1 MSNPRGVALDSQG
14 NFYLSDQNNNRVREV
29 NTPNGSVLFPT
40 TAVGSTSVAVTIPL
54 VINAGGTTIT
64 GISAAVSQGGK
75 QEYAATTTGCG
86 LNTALTVSTICN
98 VSVTF
103 SPGYSGQRS
112 VPLQV
117 VSSAG
122 TFAFAMTGIGTAPQV
137 ALSPGIITTVPGA
150 SGDLPVGLITGSVAV
165 DSAGN
170 LYFASGGGMDGN
182 FVLELAAGAS
192 TATVVASGYGNYT
205 DYLNLGVA
213 VDGAGNVYVAN
224 PNFSTVTK
232 TPPGTTVGTIVAGVS
247 NVTGSGGYSGD
258 NGPATNAEL
267 NLPYAVAVDGGGN
280 LYIADTN
287 NNRVRKVSVASG
299 IITTV
304 AGNGT
309 AGYSGDNGPATS
321 AELNSPQG
329 LAVDAAGNLY
339 ILDTKNNRIRKV
351 ASSGV
356 ITTVAGNGTAGYTGD
371 GGPASSAEVNAPQG
385 LAIDAAGDLYLTDTV
400 DNVVRMVNGA
410 GIITTVA
417 GNGTAG
423 GSVDNGPALDGELQ
437 YPTGVAIDSAGNLY
451 ISAPLGP
458 ASPSMRLVNTSTSA
472 LNFGNTS
479 PGSTNT
485 QTVAVMN
492 IGNAPLTFATPVTGQ
507 NPSISNAFTQDSSS
521 SCPQLSSGSPAST
534 LSAGAGCNLVID
546 FMPVAAGSSTG
557 TASITDN
564 NLNANTVQTVQL
576 TGTAQTVLTT
586 TTINVATPNF
596 GQTQVSATVLATAGT
611 AVPMG
616 TVVFTVDGV
625 IQPAVALNA
634 SAVATLPSAVSDA
647 LAVGSH
653 TIAAVYTSSSVEFG
667 TSNATRIFS
676 VAQAIPP
683 TVTIAPSTTSL
694 TVSAGSSVTDTL
706 TLTPVG
712 GYTGTLQF
720 SCTNLPQNATCS
732 FQPSTVTL
740 TGTGGP
746 QTVVATIQTAGGTA
760 ELRLANPS
768 PAQNGPVSPA
778 VVFWGSGLLTMALA
792 TKKRGRFLRSYHLLV
807 FLALLAGSGLMIACG
822 GGSSAS
828 QSTAPTAPTS
838 PSSVTPAGTS
848 AVQIAASSSGTK
860 VQSFTVTLTV
870 Q

>member
-1 MSNPRGVALDSQG
+1 M
-14 NFYLSDQNNNRVREV
+14 

-64 GISAAVSQGGK
+64 RISAAVSQGGK
-75 QEYAATTTGCG
+75 QEYAATTTGCD

-122 TFAFAMTGIGTAPQV
+122 SFAFAMTGIGTAPQV
-137 ALSPGIITTVPGA
+137 ALSPGIITTLPGA

-170 LYFASGGGMDGN
+170 LYFAADAGMEGN

-192 TATVVASGYGNYT
+192 IPTVVASGFGNYT
-205 DYLNLGVA
+205 DYLNIGVA

-247 NVTGSGGYSGD
+247 SDTGNGGYSGD
-258 NGPATNAEL
+258 NGPATNAEA
-267 NLPYAVAVDGGGN
+267 NLPYAVAVDGGSN

-351 ASSGV
+351 AAVSGM
-356 ITTVAGNGTAGYTGD
+356 IPTVAGNGTAGYTGD
-371 GGPASSAEVNAPQG
+371 GGPATSAEVNAPQG

-410 GIITTVA
+410 GIITSVA
-417 GNGTAG
+417 GNGTAD
-423 GSVDNGPALDGELQ
+423 GSGDNGPALGASTVPHRCRHRQRGQSVHLRSFEASIPVDAPGEYLDQ
-437 YPTGVAIDSAGNLY
+437 RAQLRQHIPGLDQRANGSGNEYWQRTPYLRHSGHRSKSEH
-451 ISAPLGP
+451 INGFTRTA
-458 ASPSMRLVNTSTSA
+458 A
-472 LNFGNTS
+472 
-479 PGSTNT
+479 
-485 QTVAVMN
+485 VAV
-492 IGNAPLTFATPVTGQ
+492 
-507 NPSISNAFTQDSSS
+507 
-521 SCPQLSSGSPAST
+521 LSETGSPAST
-534 LSAGAGCNLVID
+534 LSADMTCNLVID
-546 FMPVAAGSSTG
+546 FAPVAAGSSTG
-557 TASITDN
+557 TASITDS

-616 TVVFTVDGV
+616 TVVFTVDG
-625 IQPAVALNA
+625 
-634 SAVATLPSAVSDA
+634 
-647 LAVGSH
+647 
-653 TIAAVYTSSSVEFG
+653 
-667 TSNATRIFS
+667 
-676 VAQAIPP
+676 AIR
-683 TVTIAPSTTSL
+683 
-694 TVSAGSSVTDTL
+694 
-706 TLTPVG
+706 
-712 GYTGTLQF
+712 
-720 SCTNLPQNATCS
+720 
-732 FQPSTVTL
+732 
-740 TGTGGP
+740 
-746 QTVVATIQTAGGTA
+746 
-760 ELRLANPS
+760 RL
-768 PAQNGPVSPA
+768 
-778 VVFWGSGLLTMALA
+778 W
-792 TKKRGRFLRSYHLLV
+792 
-807 FLALLAGSGLMIACG
+807 
-822 GGSSAS
+822 
-828 QSTAPTAPTS
+828 
-838 PSSVTPAGTS
+838 
-848 AVQIAASSSGTK
+848 
-860 VQSFTVTLTV
+860 
-870 Q
+870 

>member
-1 MSNPRGVALDSQG
+1 MLRTQTFL
-14 NFYLSDQNNNRVREV
+14 LSRRYRQAR
-29 NTPNGSVLFPT
+29 PT
-40 TAVGSTSVAVTIPL
+40 
-54 VINAGGTTIT
+54 
-64 GISAAVSQGGK
+64 
-75 QEYAATTTGCG
+75 
-86 LNTALTVSTICN
+86 
-98 VSVTF
+98 
-103 SPGYSGQRS
+103 
-112 VPLQV
+112 
-117 VSSAG
+117 
-122 TFAFAMTGIGTAPQV
+122 
-137 ALSPGIITTVPGA
+137 
-150 SGDLPVGLITGSVAV
+150 D
-165 DSAGN
+165 
-170 LYFASGGGMDGN
+170 
-182 FVLELAAGAS
+182 
-192 TATVVASGYGNYT
+192 
-205 DYLNLGVA
+205 
-213 VDGAGNVYVAN
+213 
-224 PNFSTVTK
+224 
-232 TPPGTTVGTIVAGVS
+232 TIVAGVS
-247 NVTGSGGYSGD
+247 SDTGNGGYSGD

-351 ASSGV
+351 AAVSGM

-371 GGPASSAEVNAPQG
+371 GGPATSAEVNAPQG

-400 DNVVRMVNGA
+400 DNVVRMVNRA

-423 GSVDNGPALDGELQ
+423 GSGDNGPALDAELQ

-507 NPSISNAFTQDSSS
+507 NPSISNGFTQDSSS
-521 SCPQLSSGSPAST
+521 SCPQLSTGSPAST
-534 LSAGAGCNLVID
+534 LSAGASCNLVID
-546 FMPVAAGSSTG
+546 FLPVAAGSSTG

-667 TSNATRIFS
+667 NSNATRIFS

-706 TLTPVG
+706 TLTSVG

-760 ELRLANPS
+760 ALRLANPS

-792 TKKRGRFLRSYHLLV
+792 TKKRRRFLRSYHLLV

-848 AVQIAASSSGTK
+848 TVQIAASSSGTK